1 MMCLC
6 LVVVIVGVADCR
18 RQRCCYCG
26 FAEAGQGG
34 RPFFRSGGAWLEA
47 EGSRCGGRCGARG
60 RGCGWGVYCGV
71 GVRVQGVCSCSCRCG
86 CSKSTCTFQLS
97 PGFVASV
104 LISECVWRRTGA
116 THASTDDPPE
126 IRDSRRDQMALLLL
140 EERCSNVIPKAECR
154 KRKEMHRQQ
163 TACVRGT
170 GDR

>member
-1 MMCLC
+1 MICLC
-6 LVVVIVGVADCR
+6 LVVVVVVGVADCR

-71 GVRVQGVCSCSCRCG
+71 GVQGVCSCRCSCRCG

-97 PGFVASV
+97 PGFGASV
-104 LISECVWRRTGA
+104 AILVWRRAGA
-116 THASTDDPPE
+116 THASMYDPPE
-126 IRDSRRDQMALLLL
+126 IRDTQGEIRCTLLLL
-140 EERCSNVIPKAECR
+140 LRERCSNVIPKAECR
-154 KRKEMHRQQ
+154 RRKEMHRQQ
-163 TACVRGT
+163 TACAR

>member
-6 LVVVIVGVADCR
+6 LVVVGGGVADCR

-26 FAEAGQGG
+26 FAGAGQGG

-60 RGCGWGVYCGV
+60 RGCEWGVPCGV
-71 GVRVQGVCSCSCRCG
+71 GVQGVCSCSCSCRCG

-97 PGFVASV
+97 AGFVSCV
-104 LISECVWRRTGA
+104 PILVWRRAGA
-116 THASTDDPPE
+116 THASTVTH
-126 IRDSRRDQMALLLL
+126 RDQRQQMRSDALCFRVIQKAKCPRGK
-140 EERCSNVIPKAECR
+140 RCA
-154 KRKEMHRQQ
+154 RQQ
-163 TACVRGT
+163 TACLEGA